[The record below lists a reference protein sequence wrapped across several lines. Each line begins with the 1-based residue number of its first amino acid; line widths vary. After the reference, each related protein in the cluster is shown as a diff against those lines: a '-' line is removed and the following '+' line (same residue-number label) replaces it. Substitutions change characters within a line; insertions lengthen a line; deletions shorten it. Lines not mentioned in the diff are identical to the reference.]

1 MSVRETHAKNPH
13 TQLHMYIKHTI
24 SEVIYYVIFLPPG
37 LFLLTAIHNET
48 KEHMCAPH
56 NACMTCECTQGQDV
70 HIQVVLPLWFLNS
83 LSFLAFHVFHEEA
96 KWT

>member
-1 MSVRETHAKNPH
+1 
-13 TQLHMYIKHTI
+13 MYIKHTI
-24 SEVIYYVIFLPPG
+24 SEVIYYVIFLLPG

-48 KEHMCAPH
+48 EEHMSAPH

-70 HIQVVLPLWFLNS
+70 HVQVVLPLWFLNS
-83 LSFLAFHVFHEEA
+83 LSFFGLLCIHEEA